1 VKAAKAL
8 VLEGDGINCEQE
20 ATWALK
26 MAGFEV
32 SNKHVSELLQSP
44 QELKNSKLLCIPG
57 GFAFG
62 DEIASGKVL
71 AVKIRHHMQEQL
83 QEFVDAGNLLLA
95 ICNGFQVVVQMG
107 LLPNS
112 EAGAP
117 RLVSLARNAR
127 GKFINRWV
135 TMNVTQSPA
144 AQIYFAGLKEID
156 LPMRHG
162 EGNIKL
168 EAAGEQNDDLKR
180 REDIV
185 KEHAALRYTEDV
197 NGSYDRIA
205 SLTNKSGT
213 VMGIMPHP
221 EAFVRWTQHPQ
232 WTSRKRLQ
240 SSLSEGALSQGAPGG
255 VTPGGIAPGGIASRG
270 SSGSAPGGIASG
282 GSSGSAPGVTAL
294 AQTENGAVPDGLRIF
309 QNAYNY
315 IQNAF

>member
-8 VLEGDGINCEQE
+8 VIEGDGINCEQE
-20 ATWALK
+20 STWALK

-32 SNKHVSELLQSP
+32 TNKHVSELLKQP
-44 QELKNSKLLCIPG
+44 EELRSSKLLCIPG

-71 AVKIRHHMQEQL
+71 AVKLRHYMQEQL
-83 QEFVDAGNLLLA
+83 QDFVDAGNLVLA

-107 LLPNS
+107 LLPSS

-117 RLVSLARNAR
+117 RLVSLARNGR

-135 TMNVTQSPA
+135 SMNVTQSPA
-144 AQIYFAGLKEID
+144 AQIYFAGLKTID

-168 EAAGEQNDDLKR
+168 EAVGSQHGDLKR
-180 REDIV
+180 REEIV

-205 SLTNKSGT
+205 SLINKSGT
-213 VMGIMPHP
+213 VMGMMPHP

-232 WTSRKRLQ
+232 WTSRKRLH
-240 SSLSEGALSQGAPGG
+240 ALAG
-255 VTPGGIAPGGIASRG
+255 
-270 SSGSAPGGIASG
+270 GSASE
-282 GSSGSAPGVTAL
+282 
-294 AQTENGAVPDGLRIF
+294 QTESKSVPDGLRIF

>member
-20 ATWALK
+20 STWALK

-32 SNKHVSELLQSP
+32 SNKHVSELLSRP
-44 QELKNSKLLCIPG
+44 QELKSSKLLCIPG

-71 AVKIRHHMQEQL
+71 AVKIRHYMQEQL

-117 RLVSLARNAR
+117 RLISLARNAG

-135 TMNVTQSPA
+135 TMDVTQSPS
-144 AQIYFAGLKEID
+144 AQIYFAGLKTID

-162 EGNIKL
+162 EGNVKL
-168 EAAGEQNDDLKR
+168 EAANEQHDDLKR

-213 VMGIMPHP
+213 VMGMMPHP
-221 EAFVRWTQHPQ
+221 EAYVRWTQHPQ
-232 WTSRKRLQ
+232 WTSRKRSQ
-240 SSLSEGALSQGAPGG
+240 SSSGEHASSEGASGQME
-255 VTPGGIAPGGIASRG
+255 
-270 SSGSAPGGIASG
+270 SGS
-282 GSSGSAPGVTAL
+282 
-294 AQTENGAVPDGLRIF
+294 VPDGLRIF
-309 QNAYNY
+309 QNAYNH